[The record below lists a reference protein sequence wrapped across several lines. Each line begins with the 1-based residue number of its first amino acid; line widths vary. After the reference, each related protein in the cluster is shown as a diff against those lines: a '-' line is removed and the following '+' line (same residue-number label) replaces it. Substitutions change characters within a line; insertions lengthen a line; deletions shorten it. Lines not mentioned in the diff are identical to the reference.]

1 MSEALL
7 PGEGATERPA
17 PRVSA
22 PLWLPAL
29 FTLAGTL
36 AMHIF
41 VPALPAAGA
50 ELGASDATMQ
60 MTVTLYLLGMAF
72 GQLVYGPLSDRFG
85 RRPVL
90 MGGLA
95 LYVVGGLAAALAPH
109 AGSLVA
115 ARLFQA
121 LGGCAGL
128 VLGRAIVRDTTEGSE
143 AARRMALMN
152 LLITIGPGLAPILGG
167 AMNVALGW
175 RSILFLLC
183 ALGVATLLCAW
194 RLLPETGTRETLPKG
209 VLARHY
215 VSLLRS
221 PAFIGLAIGGSCA
234 TTAMYGFVAAAPFI
248 YIDQLGRPPL
258 EVGFYLC
265 ALISGVWIG
274 SMLARQLVVR
284 LGSECLIRR
293 GNALS
298 LLGAL
303 AFLAGT
309 LLGQLSVPLVVAS
322 TFLFSLGAGTASPLA
337 LTTAI
342 GLNLK
347 VIGSAS
353 GLYGFTQM
361 MVGVLCTALV
371 TLGDD
376 PALATALVLTGAGL
390 TAQVALRL
398 GLRYAARS
406 R

>member
-1 MSEALL
+1 MNKAGGP
-7 PGEGATERPA
+7 PGAPGGAVRC
-17 PRVSA
+17 

-41 VPALPAAGA
+41 VPALPAAA
-50 ELGASDATMQ
+50 AALGASDAVMQ
-60 MTVTLYLLGMAF
+60 LTVTLYLLGMAF
-72 GQLVYGPLSDRFG
+72 GQLIYGPLSDRFG

-90 MGGLA
+90 IAGLA
-95 LYVVGGLAAALAPH
+95 LYVLGGLGAALAPH

-128 VLGRAIVRDTTEGSE
+128 VLGRAIVRDTTEGAE

-152 LLITIGPGLAPILGG
+152 LLITIGPGLAPILGA
-167 AMNVALGW
+167 AMSETLGW

-183 ALGVATLLCAW
+183 GLGLLTLLAAW
-194 RLLPETGTRETLPKG
+194 RLLPETGSREPVTRA

-221 PAFIGLAIGGSCA
+221 PAFLCLAIGGSFA

-258 EVGFYLC
+258 EVGLYLGV
-265 ALISGVWIG
+265 LISGVWVG
-274 SMLARQLVVR
+274 SILARQLVARVGAPR
-284 LGSECLIRR
+284 LIQR

-298 LLGAL
+298 LAGAL

-309 LLGQLSVPLVVAS
+309 LAGWLSVPLVAGA
-322 TFLFSLGAGTASPLA
+322 TFLFALGAGTASPLA

-342 GLNLK
+342 GLNPK

-353 GLYGFTQM
+353 GLYGFAQM

-376 PALATALVLTGAGL
+376 PALATALVLAGAGT
-390 TAQVALRL
+390 TAQVGLRL